1 MSNYLEIQAKLDFV
15 RDQLSQYAGPRKSG
29 SEYTFVLCPFHSERT
44 PSARIFH
51 SATTKSPGYLRCYGC
66 GGKGHWDQIAPLL
79 GLKPFKKGKPETE
92 YANFNL
98 LPTGEEEE
106 DASEDFVHEK
116 MELTDLPKGKKWR
129 DIKTSLLID
138 LGAKVCRIKSKEYGL
153 LKPRLWL
160 PVYINGELKGY
171 IKARFKKHPDFPSY
185 INAKGPWSKT
195 HGLFPF
201 DYSIKLMRKLG
212 SKTVVLVEG
221 QRDALRLISMG
232 VPALCILGT
241 QSWSDTKAKLL
252 ELAGVERLILL
263 MDGDCAGKEATKLL
277 KPKVSPMFKVKA
289 LKLWSMKGS
298 PYIQFRDEEYPSK
311 AAKKADV
318 TLWDPGNMP
327 EWIIRKIKRI
337 YFP

>member
-1 MSNYLEIQAKLDFV
+1 MDYVETQSKLDFV
-15 RDQLSQYAGPRKSG
+15 RTQMQQYAGLKKEQGG
-29 SEYTFVLCPFHSERT
+29 STFVCCPFHSEKT
-44 PSARIFH
+44 PSFRVFY
-51 SATTKSPGYLRCYGC
+51 SDTTQNPGFGKCYGC
-66 GGKGHWDQIAPLL
+66 GEKGGWDKIAPLL
-79 GLKPFKKGKPETE
+79 GLKPFKRGKPEE
-92 YANFNL
+92 EFANFRL
-98 LPTGEEEE
+98 LPTGDEEGE
-106 DASEDFVHEK
+106 DADFIHEE
-116 MELTDLPKGKKWR
+116 MELSDLPRNKKWR
-129 DIKTSLLID
+129 EIKTNLLID

-160 PVYINGELKGY
+160 PVYINDELKGY

-201 DYSIKLMRKLG
+201 DYSIKLMKKIG
-212 SKTVVLVEG
+212 SKTIVLVEG

-263 MDGDCAGKEATKLL
+263 MDGDCAGREATKLL
-277 KPKVSPMFKVKA
+277 KPKVSKMFRIKV
-289 LKLWSMKGS
+289 LKLWSMKDS
-298 PYIQFRDEEYPSK
+298 PYIQFKDEEYPSK

-318 TLWDPGNMP
+318 TLWDPGNCP
-327 EWIIRKIKRI
+327 TWIIRKIKRI
-337 YFP
+337 YF